1 MTEILPMT
9 LGNMRE
15 NGVRSL
21 LVTCSNVTCRHEKI
35 VNVDAY
41 GDDLFVPSFGP
52 RMRCER
58 CGQRGA
64 RTFGRIGASKRRQ
77 LFTGKHSM
85 AVTVCSKVRW
95 LKRRRLTAEAASVLA
110 LHFPLLAAS

>member
-1 MTEILPMT
+1 MT

-41 GDDLFVPSFGP
+41 GDDLFVPSFGQG
-52 RMRCER
+52 
-58 CGQRGA
+58 CGVV
-64 RTFGRIGASKRRQ
+64 K
-77 LFTGKHSM
+77 M
-85 AVTVCSKVRW
+85 AVKTVYRVHMQKERKAIGIKW
-95 LKRRRLTAEAASVLA
+95 LGDLDSNQDSRSQSPMFYR
-110 LHFPLLAAS
+110 

>member
-1 MTEILPMT
+1 MKQPSPMT

-35 VNVDAY
+35 VDVDAY

-64 RTFGRIGASKRRQ
+64 DVRLNWNEHAPPVWSALIPARNRRQ
-77 LFTGKHSM
+77 SGNHAKI
-85 AVTVCSKVRW
+85 
-95 LKRRRLTAEAASVLA
+95 
-110 LHFPLLAAS
+110 